1 MRYLSLFIVVSL
13 ALTFCI
19 NDVFAQSSETEALKS
34 KVEMF
39 EKELKEIKD
48 LLKQQIVKDSQ
59 KEREIASL
67 KEKDVQKEKDI
78 ASLKEV
84 DIKKEKDIAS
94 LKEEVKKKE
103 LAVAP
108 EGAAG
113 EESYFAKKSA
123 ELSEKGLAPA
133 FGGVYTKPFLRR
145 FGRNTYLGGYMDF
158 QFRQDEKDSGKQGFD
173 QTRFIPFIYSDISDR
188 VKLAAEIEFEH
199 GGVGG
204 GRTGEAIME
213 FATIDFL
220 ITDWLNWRGGFIL
233 TPLGKFNLVHDSPL
247 QDLTDRPLVDQ
258 FIIPTTLTDVG
269 MGFFG
274 STYPSELSKLDYEI
288 YVTNGVFHGLD
299 MKGKKRGFDLSNGIR
314 KSRGSPTDGFEFDN
328 ANQSPAVVG
337 RIAFSPFIGLE
348 FGGSTYTQRYDDAN
362 ENQITIPAL
371 DFAYQKGPFELV
383 GEGAYAFIETNEL
396 ARSAGIADSM
406 WGYYVEGRY
415 HFMPTCLKTLAPKF
429 FTENSTFT
437 GVLRWDQVQ
446 TSEIVS
452 GDRVNWLR
460 NSITPGINYRYTE
473 DTVFKLDYQINME
486 DKDMADIA
494 NNAFIFSVAT
504 YF

>member
-1 MRYLSLFIVVSL
+1 MRYYLSAVLLLIISFFSV
-13 ALTFCI
+13 
-19 NDVFAQSSETEALKS
+19 DVFAQSSDTEVLKD
-34 KVEMF
+34 KVERL
-39 EKELKEIKD
+39 ESDLAELKELMKQKD
-48 LLKQQIVKDSQ
+48 EKDAK
-59 KEREIASL
+59 KEKEIASL
-67 KEKDVQKEKDI
+67 KEKDAQKEKELS
-78 ASLKEV
+78 SLKVEV
-84 DIKKEKDIAS
+84 QKKE
-94 LKEEVKKKE
+94 
-103 LAVAP
+103 AVAVSAP
-108 EGAAG
+108 PSVEGAT
-113 EESYFAKKSA
+113 FAQKSA
-123 ELSEKGLAPA
+123 EFSEKKLAPA
-133 FGGVYTKPFLRR
+133 FGGIYTKPFLRR

-158 QFRQDEKDSGKQGFD
+158 QFRATEDEGGDNGFD

-188 VKLAAEIEFEH
+188 VKLAAELEFEH
-199 GGVGG
+199 GGLGG
-204 GRTGEAIME
+204 GRDGEVILE

-233 TPLGKFNLVHDSPL
+233 TPLGMFNLVHDSPL

-299 MKGKKRGFDLSNGIR
+299 ETGKKSFSLSKGIR
-314 KSRGSPTDGFEFDN
+314 SSRGGFEFDN
-328 ANQSPAVVG
+328 ENQSPAVV
-337 RIAFSPFIGLE
+337 RRVTFSPFIGLE
-348 FGGSTYTQRYDDAN
+348 FGGSAYTQRYDDAN

-383 GEGAYAFIETNEL
+383 GEGAYAFIETDAL

-429 FTENSTFT
+429 FTDNSTFT

-486 DKDMADIA
+486 EKDMTDIS
-494 NNAFIFSVAT
+494 NNAFLFSVAT